1 MKILVIGGGAR
12 EHVIAESAARSG
24 EVFAFLKNH
33 NPGILKIARKH
44 KIGSETNAKAV
55 AKFAANVKVDVAV
68 VGPESALEAGVV
80 NELAKVDIPAVG
92 PDKSAARLE
101 TSKEFM
107 RGLLEKYRIPGRLK
121 YGVFTDMEEASD
133 YIREFDGQV
142 VIKPV
147 GLTGGKGVKIEG
159 EQLKDKEEAVEFAR
173 YIIENKYGGT
183 AKVVVEE
190 RALGEEMTIQA
201 FCDGERAVL
210 MPAVQDHPH
219 AFEGDVGPITGGMGS
234 YSQGDG
240 LLPFL
245 SEEDYK
251 ECGRIMQKTIKAM
264 KDNGTP
270 YSGILYGQFIL
281 TGAGPRVVEYNAR
294 FGDPEAMNVLPLLK
308 EDFGE
313 VCMKIAEGDLPRSV
327 KFKPLATVCKY
338 VVPRGYGEKSE
349 AGRKVFVDED
359 SIKDMGA
366 RLYYASVDA
375 RGSDIF
381 TTSSRSVGVV
391 GFGGSLAEAEAMA
404 EEALEFVNGEAIYV
418 RHDIGKQHSLNKRI
432 RHMDEIKSS

>member
-24 EVFAFLKNH
+24 EVFALLKNR
-33 NPGILKIARKH
+33 NPGILKIAKKH
-44 KIGSETNAKAV
+44 KLCSETNAKAV
-55 AKFAANVKVDVAV
+55 AKFASECKVDVAV

-80 NELAKVDIPAVG
+80 NELRKAGIPAVG

-107 RGLLEKYRIPGRLK
+107 RGLLEKHKIPGRLK
-121 YGVFTDMEEASD
+121 YGVFTDMEKAAA
-133 YIREFDGQV
+133 YIQDFDGQV

-159 EQLKDKEEAVEFAR
+159 EQLKDKKEAMEFAR
-173 YIIENKYGGT
+173 YIIENKYGGS

-190 RALGEEMTIQA
+190 RAIGEEITIQA
-201 FCDGERAVL
+201 FCDGKMAAL

-234 YSQGDG
+234 YSQADG

-245 SEEDYK
+245 NEDEYN
-251 ECGRIMQKTIKAM
+251 ECGSIMQKTIKAM
-264 KDNGTP
+264 KSNRTP
-270 YSGILYGQFIL
+270 YKGILYGQFIM
-281 TGAGPRVVEYNAR
+281 TSGGPKIVEFNAR
-294 FGDPEAMNVLPLLK
+294 FGDPEAMNVLPLL
-308 EDFGE
+308 EDDFGE
-313 VCMKIAEGDLPRSV
+313 ICMKVAEGDLDSTLH
-327 KFKPLATVCKY
+327 FKPRATVCKY
-338 VVPRGYGEKSE
+338 VVPRGYGEKSV
-349 AGRKVFVDED
+349 AGRNIFVDEKGITD
-359 SIKDMGA
+359 IGA
-366 RLYYASVDA
+366 RMYYSSVDA
-375 RGSDIF
+375 KGKNIL

-404 EEALEFVNGEAIYV
+404 EEALEFVHGEAIFV
-418 RHDIGKQHSLNKRI
+418 RHDIGKSHSLNKRI